1 MRKRLGEA
9 SIREVVTK
17 TRVDL
22 RLTGLRPGGNFFGNI
37 LERSK
42 LACGVAFAP
51 CVISDYGFTVA
62 QELDQVVVHGCG
74 ASKHPQSEDASW
86 NPSNPFLRGSGHLL
100 VKHMAQP
107 SDVREVLQYIPQFR
121 GKVFLVLIEAGLLP
135 EPAVA
140 ETLLDL
146 AVLEDLGVKLVLG
159 VLGGDLKDLFDWTLE
174 CEIMAARVSRTIS
187 DPEAIRETRE
197 ILARGQSAV
206 IDASATGPLDD
217 AVVNFALGLGVA
229 KIITLLEEEI
239 LIDGAPAHAIRAADA
254 ESLGSRANPAG
265 VALLKSAASACH
277 RGVPRVHVLN
287 GRRQGVL
294 VDELFSNEGVGTMV
308 HADSY
313 RMIRALRE
321 EDIPELLGM
330 IGRSVRRTKL
340 VERTYEDIQSRI
352 SDFHVMTID
361 DNVVACVAL
370 HPYPSEQCAEV
381 ACLYVKQ
388 AHEGRGYGKHLVGH
402 AEQLAQHAGIPRVF
416 ALTNRAAEFFAGLGY
431 LQSSVEALPERRRAQ
446 FEASG
451 RDSLVFSKTF
461 VKPH

>member
-1 MRKRLGEA
+1 
-9 SIREVVTK
+9 
-17 TRVDL
+17 
-22 RLTGLRPGGNFFGNI
+22 
-37 LERSK
+37 
-42 LACGVAFAP
+42 
-51 CVISDYGFTVA
+51 
-62 QELDQVVVHGCG
+62 
-74 ASKHPQSEDASW
+74 
-86 NPSNPFLRGSGHLL
+86 
-100 VKHMAQP
+100 MAQP

-174 CEIMAARVSRTIS
+174 CEIMAARVSKPIS
-187 DPEAIRETRE
+187 DPAAARETLD

-206 IDASATGPLDD
+206 IDASATGPLDA
-217 AVVNFALGLGVA
+217 AVVDFARGIGVA
-229 KIITLLEEEI
+229 KIITLMDQEI

-254 ESLGSRANPAG
+254 ASLETRANPEG
-265 VALLKSAASACH
+265 VPLLKAAAAAC
-277 RGVPRVHVLN
+277 RSGVPRVHVLN

-294 VDELFSNEGVGTMV
+294 VDELFSNEGVGTMI

-313 RMIRALRE
+313 RMIRPLRE

-340 VERTYEDIQSRI
+340 VERSYEDIQSRI

-361 DNVVACVAL
+361 DNVVGCVAL
-370 HPYPSEQCAEV
+370 HEYPSEHTAEV

-388 AHEGRGYGKHLVGH
+388 AHEGRGYGGQLVGH
-402 AEQLAQHAGIPRVF
+402 AEGIATRRGIPQVF
-416 ALTNRAAEFFAGLGY
+416 ALTNRAAPFFAGLGY
-431 LQSSVEALPERRRAQ
+431 TQAEASALPAARRAQ

-451 RDSLVFSKTF
+451 RDSLVFT
-461 VKPH
+461 KPLPHQPITP